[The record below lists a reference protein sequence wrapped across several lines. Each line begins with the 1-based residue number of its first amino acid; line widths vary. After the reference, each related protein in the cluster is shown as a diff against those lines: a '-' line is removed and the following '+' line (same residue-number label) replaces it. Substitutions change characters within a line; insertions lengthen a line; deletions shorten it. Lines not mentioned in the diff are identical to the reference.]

1 MIETIL
7 TPAFQEEIV
16 DFLVDRI
23 ENFEDT
29 TSYGC
34 DLVHEL
40 TLDENNNGAWVIY
53 IDRANDFVNQFRED
67 AERCIEYYRSDF
79 GADFIDKKLEI
90 GEYGEPW
97 EVFADEYE
105 YDEDGD
111 IISEPEFDDIDLIIA
126 NNKSEL
132 LTFFMLYYG
141 VNQVVPYLPCVE
153 ESWNDEIEIDRAFI
167 GRFLSELKG
176 K

>member
-1 MIETIL
+1 MIETDL
-7 TPAFQEEIV
+7 TPAFQKEIV
-16 DFLVDRI
+16 DFLESI
-23 ENFEDT
+23 EDYEGNT
-29 TSYGC
+29 IYGC

-53 IDRANDFVNQFRED
+53 IDRANDFVNRFRED
-67 AERCIEYYRSDF
+67 ATKCIEYYRDNF
-79 GADFIDKKLEI
+79 GAEFIDAKLEI

-97 EVFADEYE
+97 EVFADKYE
-105 YDEDGD
+105 YDEDGE

-141 VNQVVPYLPCVE
+141 VEQIVPQLPCVE

-167 GRFLSELKG
+167 DRFLSELKG